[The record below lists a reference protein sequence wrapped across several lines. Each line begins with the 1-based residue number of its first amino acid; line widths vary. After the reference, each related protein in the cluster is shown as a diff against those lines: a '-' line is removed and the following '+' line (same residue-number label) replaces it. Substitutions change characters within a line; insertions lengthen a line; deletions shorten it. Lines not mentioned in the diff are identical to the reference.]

1 MKNLGYHWQKE
12 PKGQYVDSHEC
23 KDVMAHQQKVYLPFM
38 EECERRMR
46 QWDGDGNEVIAEG
59 VVDKSNGNRTLIQC
73 WCLVIW
79 FHDEC
84 IFYAHDWHIIRWVHS
99 SETAKPYA
107 KGEGQSLMV
116 ADFVSANYGF
126 LSSAEGA
133 ESTCIEIKPGK
144 NRDGYFSN
152 DNLLMQ
158 VQHAI
163 DLVCKLCPNDNHAFI
178 FDNACSHSKH
188 AEDALSACHM
198 PKGTSKPRSN
208 WMVKTKKCGEDGKI
222 VHGVDSRMCQAILLI
237 LTPPYPKTWQG

>member
-12 PKGQYVDSHEC
+12 PKGQYVDSHEHE
-23 KDVMAHQQKVYLPFM
+23 DVMAHQQKVYLPFM

-59 VVDKSNGNRTLIQC
+59 VADKSNGNWTLIQC

-84 IFYAHDWHIIRWVHS
+84 IFYAHDQHIICWVHS
-99 SETAKPYA
+99 LETAKPYA

-116 ADFVSANYGF
+116 ADFVSADYGF

-144 NRDGYFSN
+144 NRDGVSGN
-152 DNLLMQ
+152 TVSWGLKLL
-158 VQHAI
+158 
-163 DLVCKLCPNDNHAFI
+163 CYPLC
-178 FDNACSHSKH
+178 
-188 AEDALSACHM
+188 LQ
-198 PKGTSKPRSN
+198 RSN
-208 WMVKTKKCGEDGKI
+208 TEE
-222 VHGVDSRMCQAILLI
+222 
-237 LTPPYPKTWQG
+237 